1 MHQDL
6 LNDLINSLTI
16 LPGVGKKSAQRM
28 ALYLLDKNKD
38 GAGILAKNLE
48 KAIDEIG
55 RCSRCRML
63 TSNDL
68 CKICSDTSRDMNSIC
83 VVENPSDVLAIES
96 TGGFKGRYFVL
107 LGRLSPI
114 DGVGPAQL
122 GIKQLVEK
130 VISGD
135 IKEVIIACN
144 PTVEGDATAYYIA
157 EQLKNI
163 DTTVTRI
170 AHGVPVGG
178 ELEFVDGGTLSY
190 AFSGRKLMLDNES
203 HVGE

>member
-114 DGVGPAQL
+114 EGISPDDL
-122 GIKQLVEK
+122 GINDFLKLIKIEN
-130 VISGD
+130 
-135 IKEVIIACN
+135 IKEVILATSS
-144 PTVEGDATAYYIA
+144 TVEGDATAIYI
-157 EQLKNI
+157 KDHI
-163 DTTVTRI
+163 KDVKVSRI
-170 AHGVPVGG
+170 SYGIPIGG
-178 ELEFVDGGTLSY
+178 ELEYVDGNTI
-190 AFSGRKLMLDNES
+190 ARAIQGRTEINVD
-203 HVGE
+203 